1 MNSYKLDL
9 EKYAAL
15 ARQAVAEGCV
25 LLENEGQALPLRDG
39 ERVAV
44 FGRMAFHYYKSGL
57 GSGGLVNTR
66 YVVGILDALKE
77 CEGVHLDEKLMGIY
91 EDWIMENPYDEG
103 QGWGR
108 VPWCQKE
115 MDVTEEMLD
124 CARRDDVSLVVIGRT
139 AGEDQDNNAKAGSY
153 CLTETEENM
162 IRRVCEVS
170 ERTVV
175 VLNVGNIIDM
185 SWVEKYRP
193 QAVLYV
199 WQGGQEGGNGVA
211 DVLTGKVCACG
222 KLTDTIA
229 ADIKDY
235 PSTEN
240 FGDPFKNYYKEDIYV
255 GYRYF
260 ETFARDKVLY
270 PFGYGLSYTTFE
282 MKAEVLKNTG
292 DEITVSVTVS
302 NTGEVR
308 GKEVAQ
314 VYVKVPQGKLGNPAR
329 KLIGFAKTKE
339 LAPGEQEEICIVI
352 QKYDM
357 ASYDDSGV
365 TGHKSC
371 YVLEEGC
378 YEVFVGSDVRS
389 AVSVGCY
396 EEEFRV
402 IEELEEAYAPV
413 EKFQR
418 MKAVLLPDGT
428 YQAVTEEVPVRTV
441 DPQKRR
447 ANEMSETLDY
457 TGDKGYKLVDVLDKK
472 VSMEEF
478 IAQIS
483 EEDLIAIFRG
493 EGMCS
498 PKVTAGTAAAFGGV
512 TDGLTA
518 LGIPVGCCS
527 DGPSGIRMDCGTKA
541 FSLPNGTS
549 FGCTFNVELVGALYE
564 MTGKELLLNKIDSLL
579 GPGMNIHRNPLNG
592 RNFEYISE
600 DPILTGR
607 ICAAQVKAM
616 AKSGIGSTIKHF
628 CGNNQEVGR
637 STSDSVISERAL
649 REIYLKG
656 FEIAVKEGGARSVMT
671 TYGSVNGLWT
681 AGSYDLCTTIL
692 RKEWGF
698 DGIVMTDWWA
708 KSNYEGHQ
716 AEAPVKAPM
725 VAAQNDIY
733 MVVSDA
739 KANPENDDV
748 EEMLH
753 AGKITLGE
761 LQRNAANIL
770 GFLLKSPSILILAD
784 RICEEEL
791 EAMNTKEEDDVD
803 TGSLVSIESDS
814 VTQKIVIDGALL
826 HPAKGMADVI
836 AVTNEFMGDFTMK
849 FTLKSD
855 LGELA
860 QLPVSVFLDNIH
872 KMTVSVQGTNG
883 KWVEESRI
891 LNMGF
896 GHNHYIKFYYGADNL
911 EIKEIVLIPNR

>member
-115 MDVTEEMLD
+115 MGVTEEMLD

-153 CLTETEENM
+153 CLTETEEDM

-229 ADIKDY
+229 ADINDY
-235 PSTEN
+235 PSTVN
-240 FGDPFKNYYKEDIYV
+240 FGDPLKNYYKEDIYV

-308 GKEVAQ
+308 GKEVVQ

-457 TGDKGYKLVDVLDKK
+457 TGDKGYKLVEATPCD
-472 VSMEEF
+472 M
-478 IAQIS
+478 
-483 EEDLIAIFRG
+483 
-493 EGMCS
+493 
-498 PKVTAGTAAAFGGV
+498 FGQSV
-512 TDGLTA
+512 H
-518 LGIPVGCCS
+518 
-527 DGPSGIRMDCGTKA
+527 
-541 FSLPNGTS
+541 
-549 FGCTFNVELVGALYE
+549 VETV
-564 MTGKELLLNKIDSLL
+564 
-579 GPGMNIHRNPLNG
+579 
-592 RNFEYISE
+592 
-600 DPILTGR
+600 
-607 ICAAQVKAM
+607 
-616 AKSGIGSTIKHF
+616 
-628 CGNNQEVGR
+628 
-637 STSDSVISERAL
+637 
-649 REIYLKG
+649 
-656 FEIAVKEGGARSVMT
+656 
-671 TYGSVNGLWT
+671 
-681 AGSYDLCTTIL
+681 
-692 RKEWGF
+692 
-698 DGIVMTDWWA
+698 
-708 KSNYEGHQ
+708 
-716 AEAPVKAPM
+716 
-725 VAAQNDIY
+725 
-733 MVVSDA
+733 
-739 KANPENDDV
+739 
-748 EEMLH
+748 
-753 AGKITLGE
+753 
-761 LQRNAANIL
+761 
-770 GFLLKSPSILILAD
+770 
-784 RICEEEL
+784 
-791 EAMNTKEEDDVD
+791 
-803 TGSLVSIESDS
+803 
-814 VTQKIVIDGALL
+814 ALL
-826 HPAKGMADVI
+826 
-836 AVTNEFMGDFTMK
+836 
-849 FTLKSD
+849 
-855 LGELA
+855 
-860 QLPVSVFLDNIH
+860 
-872 KMTVSVQGTNG
+872 VQT
-883 KWVEESRI
+883 
-891 LNMGF
+891 F
-896 GHNHYIKFYYGADNL
+896 
-911 EIKEIVLIPNR
+911 